1 MGKESFAWR
10 CSSVLD
16 ELKAEAVRSIQK
28 ARSGTSGSDEDGEE
42 GRNDNDYDAN
52 GGVDWLQHLGISQN
66 GYENS
71 RPPAPAAGS
80 SSWFAGQWNDM
91 TFVSFHLESLLTLSI
106 ERYEY

>member
-28 ARSGTSGSDEDGEE
+28 ARGGGSGSDEDGSE
-42 GRNDNDYDAN
+42 GRNDNDYGTN
-52 GGVDWLQHLGISQN
+52 EGVDWLQHLGISQN
-66 GYENS
+66 GYENNS

-91 TFVSFHLESLLTLSI
+91 TFVSFCLELLLI
-106 ERYEY
+106 FEH

>member
-16 ELKAEAVRSIQK
+16 ELKTEAVRSIQK
-28 ARSGTSGSDEDGEE
+28 ARSGGSGSDDDGEE

-52 GGVDWLQHLGISQN
+52 EGVDWLQHLGISQN
-66 GYENS
+66 RYEQS
-71 RPPAPAAGS
+71 RPPALAAGS

-91 TFVSFHLESLLTLSI
+91 TFVGFCSGSLLTFGH
-106 ERYEY
+106 

>member
-16 ELKAEAVRSIQK
+16 ELKAETMKSIQK
-28 ARSGTSGSDEDGEE
+28 ARSGTIGEDEDGED

-52 GGVDWLQHLGISQN
+52 VGVDWLQHLGISQN
-66 GYENS
+66 GYEQS

-80 SSWFAGQWNDM
+80 SSWFAGKWNDM
-91 TFVSFHLESLLTLSI
+91 TFVSFYLESLLTFQH
-106 ERYEY
+106 

>member
-28 ARSGTSGSDEDGEE
+28 ARSGGSGSDEDGEE
-42 GRNDNDYDAN
+42 GRNDNDYDTN
-52 GGVDWLQHLGISQN
+52 EGVDWLQHLGISQN

-71 RPPAPAAGS
+71 RPPAASAGS

-91 TFVSFHLESLLTLSI
+91 TFVSFCFESLFI
-106 ERYEY
+106 FEH

>member
-16 ELKAEAVRSIQK
+16 ELKTEAVRSIQK
-28 ARSGTSGSDEDGEE
+28 ARSGGSGSDDDGEE

-52 GGVDWLQHLGISQN
+52 EGVDWLQHLGISQN

-91 TFVSFHLESLLTLSI
+91 TFVSFYLESLLTFQH
-106 ERYEY
+106 

>member
-28 ARSGTSGSDEDGEE
+28 ARSGGSGEYEDGEE
-42 GRNDNDYDAN
+42 GRNNNDYDAN
-52 GGVDWLQHLGISQN
+52 EGVDWLQHLGISQN
-66 GYENS
+66 GYEPS
-71 RPPAPAAGS
+71 RRPAPAAGS

-91 TFVSFHLESLLTLSI
+91 TFVSSYLDSI
-106 ERYEY
+106 SFNL